1 MSLGPSPAVPSA
13 DLGPWE
19 AIGERIWRA
28 VAEPEAVSI
37 GLVAGSAGALVIDT
51 GSTPAQGAEIRRTAE
66 AVAGVPVVAV
76 ALTHAHYDHVG
87 GLAAFRDLPIYAHER
102 LGDHL
107 TDPAL
112 LADLAPYGASA
123 ADLPAPTHTFGVA
136 RAVQLGDR
144 VVELISVGRA
154 HTDHDVIAVMADARR
169 VFAGDIVEPAGPQL
183 GPDADPEQWPG
194 ALDHLIGLMLR
205 PDWLAYPGHGAPM
218 TMADVTLQRGWIAS
232 ILGEVTN
239 LVSDGVRYED
249 AEQRGD
255 WPFPWQ
261 RIAAGVRSAYEMLA
275 ARGFAPRDQLPIIRK
290 DVRED

>member
-1 MSLGPSPAVPSA
+1 MSHGPSPAVPSVA
-13 DLGPWE
+13 LGPWE
-19 AIGERIWRA
+19 AIGERTWRA
-28 VAEPEAVSI
+28 VAEPESVTI
-37 GLVAGSAGALVIDT
+37 GLVAGTGGALVIDT

-87 GLAAFRDLPIYAHER
+87 GLAAFRDLPIHAQR
-102 LGDHL
+102 QLGAHL

-123 ADLPAPTHTFGVA
+123 ADLPVPTHTFGVA
-136 RAVQLGDR
+136 HAVDLGDR

-154 HTDHDVIAVMADARR
+154 HTDHDAIAVVADARLI
-169 VFAGDIVEPAGPQL
+169 FAGDIVEPAGPQL
-183 GPDADPEQWPG
+183 GPDADPERWPG
-194 ALDHLIGLMLR
+194 SLDHLIGLMLR
-205 PDWLAYPGHGAPM
+205 PDWLAYPGHGGPM
-218 TMADVTLQRGWIAS
+218 AMADVTLQRGWIAS

-239 LVSDGVRYED
+239 LVSDGIRYED

-261 RIAAGVRSAYEMLA
+261 RIAPGVRTAYDLLA

>member
-13 DLGPWE
+13 ALGPWE
-19 AIGERIWRA
+19 AIGDRTWRA
-28 VAEPEAVSI
+28 VADPEAVTI

-51 GSTPAQGAEIRRTAE
+51 GSTPAQGAQIRRTAAE
-66 AVAGVPVVAV
+66 VAGVPVIAV

-87 GLAAFRDLPIYAHER
+87 GLAAFRDLPIFAHEQ
-102 LGDHL
+102 LGGHL
-107 TDPAL
+107 ADPAL
-112 LADLAPYGASA
+112 LADLAPYGVTAV
-123 ADLPAPTHTFGVA
+123 DLPAPNRTFGVV
-136 RAVQLGDR
+136 RAVSLGDR

-154 HTDHDVIAVMADARR
+154 HTDHDVIAVVADARL
-169 VFAGDIVEPAGPQL
+169 VFAGDIVEPAGPQV
-183 GPDADPEQWPG
+183 GADADPERWPG

-205 PDWLAYPGHGAPM
+205 PDWLAYPGHGVPM

-255 WPFPWQ
+255 WPFPWE
-261 RIAAGVRSAYEMLA
+261 RIAPGVRAAYDLLA
-275 ARGFAPRDQLPIIRK
+275 SRGFAPRDQLPIIRK